1 MVRCTGGKYRVARLS
16 RAATHTTCY
25 LTINQCRVIF
35 TGTFSLKKKR
45 IKSYRFSIYSQG
57 RILWGNN
64 EDHTAHVAQERG

>member
-1 MVRCTGGKYRVARLS
+1 MVRCTGDKYTVARLS

-25 LTINQCRVIF
+25 LTISQRRVIF
-35 TGTFSLKKKR
+35 TGTVSFKKKR

-64 EDHTAHVAQERG
+64 AHVAHERR